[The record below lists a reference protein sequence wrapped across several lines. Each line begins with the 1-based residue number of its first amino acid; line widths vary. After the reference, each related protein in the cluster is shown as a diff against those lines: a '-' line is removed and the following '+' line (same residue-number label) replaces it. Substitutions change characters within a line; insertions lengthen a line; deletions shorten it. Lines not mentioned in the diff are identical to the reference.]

1 MYEADY
7 QSKRWFA
14 EVLESSYSA
23 GMIEPRAAYIVSR
36 APRRLVG
43 VPKRA
48 GRQQSAAEA
57 GFPGCKAVPRT
68 AAQMTD
74 GKGPHFEYWDAEG
87 GVAWTV
93 REGQSIVHEYPAH
106 NLPALLERVAAARGA
121 PILCGGAMTFYERG
135 ASGEHVRA
143 MEADQTLYL
152 DVARARALRSPAVV
166 LGADAPPDVV
176 VEVDHTTDVRR
187 RKLREYQRWRFP
199 EVWVEVPEPWH
210 GHRSR
215 RRPGLTIHV
224 LETQHPAQE
233 RSAPRASPPARY
245 HEVPA
250 SRAFPGWR
258 AEEIHL
264 ALNEQERSAGTWAAL
279 DRVGRAL
286 GEQEGKQ
293 EGSRTAVDRRL
304 QGMVLEER
312 LETARQIL
320 HQRGIASG
328 ILAEATTAYGASLR
342 LGAYT
347 PAQLVAAA
355 LACRSEAE
363 FLATLAASRTQ
374 RP

>member
-1 MYEADY
+1 M
-7 QSKRWFA
+7 S
-14 EVLESSYSA
+14 
-23 GMIEPRAAYIVSR
+23 EPRAAYIVSR

-43 VPKRA
+43 VPKSA
-48 GRQQSAAEA
+48 GRQQSGAEA

-68 AAQMTD
+68 AAQMTA

-121 PILCGGAMTFYERG
+121 PILCGGTMTFYERG
-135 ASGEHVRA
+135 ARGEHVRA

-166 LGADAPPDVV
+166 LGRDAPPDVV

-187 RKLREYQRWRFP
+187 RKLREYERWRFP
-199 EVWVEVPEPWH
+199 EVWVEVPEPWR

-224 LETQHPAQE
+224 LEIAHGQCAN
-233 RSAPRASPPARY
+233 RGRY
-245 HEVPA
+245 REAPA
-250 SRAFPGWR
+250 SRAFPGWT

-264 ALNEQERSAGTWAAL
+264 ALNEQVRSTRTWAAL
-279 DRVGRAL
+279 DRVGCAL
-286 GEQEGKQ
+286 GEQEG
-293 EGSRTAVDRRL
+293 GRTTVDRRL
-304 QGMVLEER
+304 QGLLLDER
-312 LETARQIL
+312 LETVRQIL
-320 HQRGIASG
+320 DQRGIASG
-328 ILAEATTAYGASLR
+328 FLAEANDADTQAGEHRFA
-342 LGAYT
+342 ACA

-355 LACRSEAE
+355 LACRNEAE
-363 FLATLAASRTQ
+363 FLAALAASSETRQ
-374 RP
+374 R